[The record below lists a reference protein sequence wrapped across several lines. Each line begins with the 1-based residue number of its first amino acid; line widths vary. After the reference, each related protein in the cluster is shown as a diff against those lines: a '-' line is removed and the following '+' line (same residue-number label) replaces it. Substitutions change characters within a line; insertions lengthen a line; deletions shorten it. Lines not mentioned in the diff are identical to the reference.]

1 MYEKGVSVTT
11 KTDDIRFTVPLY
23 SVTEAAGILGV
34 RPSTFSSWVGRGKQF
49 RSNSGV
55 TAPSAVVTSL
65 ETRGR
70 QPTIP
75 FVGLAEGLVLAA
87 VRSAGVPMQ
96 RVRPAL
102 AALSKDLGIEHALAS
117 ERLFTDGAELLFDH
131 AKSEDSDAG
140 RVVRELTVIR
150 SGQRVFSEIV
160 EQYLKLISYGDD
172 GYATLIK
179 VPGYRHAEV
188 IVDPERSFG
197 QPILKHGASPLS
209 AILGRFWAGEDLKSL
224 AEDFGAD
231 VAELEDVVRAAS
243 RRAA

>member
-34 RPSTFSSWVGRGKQF
+34 PPSTFSSWVGRGKQF

-87 VRSAGVPMQ
+87 VNAFV
-96 RVRPAL
+96 L
-102 AALSKDLGIEHALAS
+102 LSLHSLKIWVLNMRWLPS
-117 ERLFTDGAELLFDH
+117 
-131 AKSEDSDAG
+131 
-140 RVVRELTVIR
+140 
-150 SGQRVFSEIV
+150 VFSQMVPNCCLTTPSQKTPMLGESYANSLSSEAV
-160 EQYLKLISYGDD
+160 RGSSPKLSSNI
-172 GYATLIK
+172 
-179 VPGYRHAEV
+179 
-188 IVDPERSFG
+188 
-197 QPILKHGASPLS
+197 
-209 AILGRFWAGEDLKSL
+209 
-224 AEDFGAD
+224 
-231 VAELEDVVRAAS
+231 
-243 RRAA
+243 